1 MEDEEDVV
9 ASPAIEEPLQT
20 ELEKSVTVSTAGDS
34 PENPPLA
41 AAEEV
46 IAQPSVVGDG
56 EAVAIDERESEV
68 ETVEVSKMERIEDV
82 TAADESLLSPVVEVG
97 EELAAVE
104 VAEGEEGG
112 IGANDVEKSKP
123 TSEEK
128 VGVEESEGVEG
139 VDSINEVKNVE
150 KPIEESVGLLVA
162 ASEARDELTGECVQV
177 SEGIGAGN
185 VDGKNVGNVEELVKV
200 DEEMEVKNGEGNEE
214 ALSNAEE
221 GGVDGGVVAE
231 QVTPASVEKVG
242 GDEGVKV
249 GEIGGEEREGLLCAN
264 EVEGDGISRA
274 EDVQMVDET
283 AVKTDELV
291 EDEEQRKEVEVKEE
305 DEGSKVAE
313 EVEEEESKEEEVKE
327 DDGIVNSPTG
337 TKNDELLVMEK
348 GDGTGNSATVT
359 KNDELIKVEK
369 IDGMENSPTIM
380 KNDESMVVENDGVQ
394 NTPAV
399 MKNDESMV
407 VGEDDGVE
415 KLPTI
420 TENDE
425 SMIVEEDGM
434 EKSSKETKNYE
445 SSIVKEDDVMENS
458 PTIRKI
464 GESIVEEDAEM
475 EKSAAITKN
484 DESNIVEEDDGM
496 DNSPTITKND
506 ESIVV
511 EEDGGK
517 EKSSTTTKND
527 ESRIVEEEDGT
538 ENSATITK
546 NDVLIKVEKDDG
558 MENSPTKMKNDESM
572 VVEGTPIAESEIKK
586 EAGSVKSGSGS
597 GGKRKRGR
605 NAGEDVCFICLDGG
619 DLVLC
624 DHRGCP
630 KAYHPSC
637 VDHDDEFFK
646 TKGNW
651 NCGWHLCN
659 QCGKNAYFMC
669 YTCQFS
675 LCKACSKDATIFCVK
690 GKKGFCE
697 SCMKTITMIEN
708 SEKNETD
715 QPAFSDKSSWEYL
728 FKDYWL
734 EQKEKFCITS
744 DELSQAKNPWKDSHK
759 QKPSAEVHEGNN
771 DAGSDSDSSQ
781 GRSELSDSRR
791 KKPKKSSKSVD
802 YNSDV
807 SSEKK
812 SPGKRK
818 SKRRLRSHAK
828 EVNSDSEQSS
838 PDTNSRKGRK
848 ARKLAKS
855 RSKGVKYGSADDFP
869 EGEWA
874 SKELLEFVMHM
885 KNGDDSV
892 LTQFDVQELLL
903 EYIKRNKLRDPR
915 RQSQIICDSML
926 QKLFGKPRVGHFE
939 MLKLLESHFF
949 LKDAGDNQGTVAD
962 TETRQLDTGDN
973 TDSLLDSG
981 KCRGKKSRKREDRGS
996 QSNHDDYAAIDMHNI
1011 NLIFLRRNLM
1021 EGLMD
1026 NSETFH
1032 DKAVGT
1038 FVRIRIS
1045 GSGQKQD
1052 IYRLVQIT
1060 GTSKAAEPY
1069 KVGKRTTDIM
1079 LEILNLDKTET
1090 ISIDTVSNQEFSED
1104 ECKRLRQSIK
1114 CGLIN
1119 RMTVGDV
1126 VEKARELQEVR
1137 VLDWL
1142 EAEIV
1147 RLSHLRDRASEKGR
1161 KKELREC
1168 VEKLQLLKTP
1178 EERQRRLD
1186 ETPVVHA
1193 DPKMDPSYESG
1204 DDMDT
1209 TRRASDTRPRD
1220 SGFSRRGRD
1229 NFSSLRGTSAS
1240 SDSWSVNARPPSQKW
1255 EPNRNSSGKSFSGRR
1270 EELVFASPTRDRPWS
1285 NGADKG
1291 SPRFNSTEKPGLTP
1305 ESKVRAEHS
1314 GLRSHMSTTAAAS
1327 QSPRPSTVAG
1337 QTDLKINETE
1347 KMWHYRDPAGKVQG
1361 PFSMTQLRK
1370 WSNTGYFP
1378 TDLRVWR
1385 ISQTE
1390 NDSILLTNILG
1401 GRLDK
1406 EVPSVTNATNV
1417 PSSIDT
1423 SKLSVSARSSE
1434 GSGRYESSNLYSP
1447 TPSRSSFQSS
1457 NQSRGIERFPSPT
1470 PTSPSDPIRHS
1481 SVPRK
1486 SKWDAPRN
1494 SGENFAS
1501 SVVQQTAGQHSFPA
1515 SASRPDLSSTS
1526 GNKTG
1531 QQMGGQSYTT
1541 PNTVMNPSNLAQVL
1555 SNVMQQPATGQNPS
1569 AYAHGWSSGYT
1580 GSSETVNAGMA
1591 PNNPNAVPA
1600 QVTYGQ
1606 WSTVSVNNQAP
1617 SYGTGYA
1624 APGNMA
1630 GPPAQNAWGPPSMNM
1645 PWNGQQQ
1652 QIINPNMV
1660 WTGPPTVPGAM
1671 RPGGTPPMNWP
1682 GAVPGP
1688 SPGTAN
1694 TGWVAPPGTANTGWV
1709 APPGDPNRNGGVAQ
1723 WNRQSSNGS

>member
-274 EDVQMVDET
+274 EDVQ
-283 AVKTDELV
+283 
-291 EDEEQRKEVEVKEE
+291 
-305 DEGSKVAE
+305 
-313 EVEEEESKEEEVKE
+313 
-327 DDGIVNSPTG
+327 
-337 TKNDELLVMEK
+337 
-348 GDGTGNSATVT
+348 
-359 KNDELIKVEK
+359 
-369 IDGMENSPTIM
+369 
-380 KNDESMVVENDGVQ
+380 
-394 NTPAV
+394 
-399 MKNDESMV
+399 
-407 VGEDDGVE
+407 
-415 KLPTI
+415 
-420 TENDE
+420 
-425 SMIVEEDGM
+425 
-434 EKSSKETKNYE
+434 
-445 SSIVKEDDVMENS
+445 
-458 PTIRKI
+458 
-464 GESIVEEDAEM
+464 M

>member
-185 VDGKNVGNVEELVKV
+185 
-200 DEEMEVKNGEGNEE
+200 
-214 ALSNAEE
+214 
-221 GGVDGGVVAE
+221 
-231 QVTPASVEKVG
+231 
-242 GDEGVKV
+242 
-249 GEIGGEEREGLLCAN
+249 
-264 EVEGDGISRA
+264 
-274 EDVQMVDET
+274 
-283 AVKTDELV
+283 
-291 EDEEQRKEVEVKEE
+291 
-305 DEGSKVAE
+305 
-313 EVEEEESKEEEVKE
+313 
-327 DDGIVNSPTG
+327 
-337 TKNDELLVMEK
+337 
-348 GDGTGNSATVT
+348 
-359 KNDELIKVEK
+359 
-369 IDGMENSPTIM
+369 
-380 KNDESMVVENDGVQ
+380 
-394 NTPAV
+394 
-399 MKNDESMV
+399 
-407 VGEDDGVE
+407 
-415 KLPTI
+415 
-420 TENDE
+420 
-425 SMIVEEDGM
+425 
-434 EKSSKETKNYE
+434 
-445 SSIVKEDDVMENS
+445 
-458 PTIRKI
+458 
-464 GESIVEEDAEM
+464 
-475 EKSAAITKN
+475 
-484 DESNIVEEDDGM
+484 
-496 DNSPTITKND
+496 
-506 ESIVV
+506 
-511 EEDGGK
+511 
-517 EKSSTTTKND
+517 
-527 ESRIVEEEDGT
+527 DGT